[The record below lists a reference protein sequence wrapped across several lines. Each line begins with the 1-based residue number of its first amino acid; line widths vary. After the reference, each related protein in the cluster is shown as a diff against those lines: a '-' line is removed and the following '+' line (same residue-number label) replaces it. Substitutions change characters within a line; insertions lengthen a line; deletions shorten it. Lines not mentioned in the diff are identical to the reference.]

1 MPSGAG
7 ASALAWTNASEAS
20 AKKLEGGKE
29 GSLAASRNMKTM
41 IGKVNDDFFCQS
53 ILPFTGADSAQVL
66 VGPTMGVDAAVL
78 KLGEQYLAIAEDPIF
93 PSPASTPEDFGWFTV
108 HIGASDVAVLGIRP
122 RFMTYSLLMPPGTAE
137 DYIRRLVQSIS
148 DTARDLGITIVGGH
162 TGFYPSVVTP
172 TIGGITVWGTGSEF
186 VLPSG
191 AQVGDAVI
199 VTKGA
204 AIEAS
209 GILASELGKRMRR
222 DGIAP
227 ELIEKASQRCFQ
239 MSVVKDAAVA
249 MQVGGV
255 HAMHDATE
263 GGVARG
269 LWEVAEASGV
279 GLRIQRDQILVPEDI
294 RVTCNYFGLDPYIS
308 ISEGTMVMTCDA
320 DKAEAMLRAF
330 QAAGIE
336 ASVVGKVV
344 PKDEGRV
351 WVTAGGEEPLVAPP
365 EDPFWEV
372 FFAAMTDGNQPT
384 EETPQAQLIAELKA
398 AIERMKAANIAP
410 LLPEIGANCAYALP
424 EARDLD
430 DIVGIPG
437 RMLRFRGQVA
447 TLGEPEMGA
456 SRRMGSTILTV
467 REYFPEA
474 RCVANFAST
483 PAVRQACLDLGFR
496 VAAVP
501 GPADCIQPEEEFDG
515 ELRRLLAQQDGLPD
529 IIDTPDRVNLERVIL
544 VLGRNPQEV
553 ADKAIAITRKIQG
566 N

>member
-1 MPSGAG
+1 MH
-7 ASALAWTNASEAS
+7 
-20 AKKLEGGKE
+20 
-29 GSLAASRNMKTM
+29 NMKTM
-41 IGKVNDDFFCQS
+41 IGKVNDSFFRQS
-53 ILPFTGADSAQVL
+53 ILPFIGAESSQVV
-66 VGPTMGVDAAVL
+66 VGPTMGVDAAIL
-78 KLGEQYLAIAEDPIF
+78 KMGEQYLAIAEDPIF

-108 HIGASDVAVLGIRP
+108 HIGASDVAVLGIKP
-122 RFMTYSLLMPPGTAE
+122 QFMTYSLLIPPGTSE
-137 DYIRRLVQSIS
+137 DYIRRLVESIS
-148 DTARDLGITIVGGH
+148 NTACELGIAIVGGH
-162 TGFYPSVVTP
+162 TGFYPSVATP

-204 AIEAS
+204 AIEAT

-222 DGIAP
+222 DGVAL
-227 ELIEKASQRCFQ
+227 ELIEKASQRRFQ

-279 GLRIQRDQILVPEDI
+279 GLRIERDKVLVPEDI
-294 RVTCNYFGLDPYIS
+294 RVTCDYFGLDPYIS
-308 ISEGTMVMTCDA
+308 ISEGTMVMTCDPE
-320 DKAEAMLRAF
+320 KAEAMLRAF
-330 QAAGIE
+330 QEAGIE

-344 PKDEGRV
+344 PKDKGRV
-351 WVTAGGEEPLVAPP
+351 WVTANGEEPLVAPP

-372 FFAAMTDGNQPT
+372 FFAAMTEGNEPT
-384 EETPQAQLIAELKA
+384 EEAPHTQLIAELEA
-398 AIERMKAANIAP
+398 AIERLKSANIVD
-410 LLPEIGANCAYALP
+410 LLPEIGANFAYAS
-424 EARDLD
+424 ADAKGLD
-430 DIVGIPG
+430 DVAGIPG

-447 TLGEPEMGA
+447 TLGKPEMGA

-467 REYFPEA
+467 REFFPEA

-483 PAVRQACLDLGFR
+483 PAIRQACRDLGLSL
-496 VAAVP
+496 VAVP
-501 GPADCIQPEEEFDG
+501 GPSNFIQPEEEFDG
-515 ELRRLLAQQDGLPD
+515 ELRKLLTQQSYLPD
-529 IIDTPDRVNLERVIL
+529 VIDTPDRVNLERVIL

-553 ADKAIAITRKIQG
+553 ADKAIAIAKKLKG